1 MSEEVLQSKTKRHAN
16 FRLRYVSSFATELL
30 EIQADEPTFHV
41 LFIPGNPGV
50 VTFYIDFMESLF
62 ELLGGRVSVTVV
74 GHISHTKQNW
84 EHGML
89 FSLQEQIDHK
99 VEFIKQEF
107 PNNEVPIILVGHSIG
122 GYICIET
129 FKRIPEKVFYCVG
142 LYPFLAVNPQSR
154 EQFFLQKISK
164 SSTFSVALSS
174 MVGLLGLLP
183 ISVKRFVVSKAL
195 GKSWS
200 SNAVEAVCSHLAKYH
215 TMRNILFL
223 VHTEFEKLAEMPDWE
238 FMRDKKEKIA
248 FLFGSDDHWGPLQF
262 YEEISRQVPG
272 IALSIERKGQGHYF
286 CCFEDCSY
294 WVAHHVATLINNQ
307 ISRSRSSSL

>member
-62 ELLGGRVSVTVV
+62 ELLGGLV

-107 PNNEVPIILVGHSIG
+107 PNNEVPIIL
-122 GYICIET
+122 
-129 FKRIPEKVFYCVG
+129 
-142 LYPFLAVNPQSR
+142 
-154 EQFFLQKISK
+154 
-164 SSTFSVALSS
+164 
-174 MVGLLGLLP
+174 
-183 ISVKRFVVSKAL
+183 
-195 GKSWS
+195 
-200 SNAVEAVCSHLAKYH
+200 YH